1 MKERKY
7 KEDWVNETR
16 IDDTTGKERRV
27 PVYRGPVFRR
37 MTGQERGSMLAWA
50 FFPWLFFITL
60 ILLYFKLFFPG
71 STVLYVF
78 LPAAL
83 SLFPAL
89 YWALGIWTAFRSGRD
104 GKQKGLRE
112 RTMTRLEKENGI
124 GRVLR
129 SAAGCMICAAAAVV
143 GDIVFL
149 LLSGQA
155 AAELPGTAMLLAAAL
170 TALGTMNQFRKFNLQ
185 TEKGGGGT

>member
-1 MKERKY
+1 
-7 KEDWVNETR
+7 
-16 IDDTTGKERRV
+16 
-27 PVYRGPVFRR
+27 
-37 MTGQERGSMLAWA
+37 MLAWA

-89 YWALGIWTAFRSGRD
+89 YWALGIWTAFRAGRD